1 MTNCAGIFLI
11 LLSFVVLPRP
21 LLGQINEPGETFA
34 KAYALHASGNA
45 SEAKEWFQ
53 KSLDGRFVLADYS
66 HYFLGLIAHNEGN
79 LEQARQW
86 LGQLRQ
92 RFPQSV
98 WYNAAGLLRAKIDI
112 AEKKYAA
119 ALDLLR

>member
-21 LLGQINEPGETFA
+21 LLAQTNEPGETFA
-34 KAYALHASGNA
+34 KAYSLHASGNA
-45 SEAKEWFQ
+45 SEAKELFQ

-92 RFPQSV
+92 RFPQKGRAYAS
-98 WYNAAGLLRAKIDI
+98 GLPRAKRTVCQ
-112 AEKKYAA
+112 KK
-119 ALDLLR
+119 R

>member
-1 MTNCAGIFLI
+1 MANCACIFLI

-21 LLGQINEPGETFA
+21 LLAQTNEPGETFA

-45 SEAKEWFQ
+45 GEAKEWFQ

-66 HYFLGLIAHNEGN
+66 QYFLGLIAHNEGN

-86 LGQLRQ
+86 LGPQ
-92 RFPQSV
+92 RARVPPPGRRT
-98 WYNAAGLLRAKIDI
+98 AGR
-112 AEKKYAA
+112 
-119 ALDLLR
+119 RRT